1 MNPLI
6 HKAPRFRTTW
16 FQARRMSAPRRF
28 RIVKFAV
35 RRTTA
40 R

>member
-28 RIVKFAV
+28 RVVKFRV
-35 RRTTA
+35 RRA
-40 R
+40 PGR